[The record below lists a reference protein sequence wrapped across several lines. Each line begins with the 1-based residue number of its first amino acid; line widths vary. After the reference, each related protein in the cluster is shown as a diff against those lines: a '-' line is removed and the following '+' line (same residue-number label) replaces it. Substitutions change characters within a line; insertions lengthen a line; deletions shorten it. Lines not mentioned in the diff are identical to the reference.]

1 MYKCFWLILTLISLL
16 LTASESAALEADP
29 VAATPAAT
37 DSGEVGEADANTQA
51 EAEQIRAMVAGVTA
65 NPWKWTQ
72 FAGSDE
78 SVNIDDPA
86 SYVVTFNDDGTL
98 EIQADCNKAFG
109 TYRFDGANVSIEIGP
124 ATLAACPEDSRGE
137 QFLQLLG
144 DAARALPIGD
154 KLYASLKTG
163 DRTMILEAVL
173 TTVVDLCGEQSLA
186 INTVEDTLPPGI
198 SAQLDQG
205 LVSLL
210 QDRPKPAAGVTML
223 IETPG
228 GRYLKSTGVS
238 DVTTCDPLPAD
249 SSFQIGS
256 NTKMMTMAILMQLQE
271 EGVLST
277 SDLLSQWLPEQASR
291 LPHGD
296 RITIDMLMT
305 HTSGLHDYFA
315 VPTSNGTTIE
325 DGTRDK
331 AMLTRAFTPQ
341 ELLTLVAGSG
351 LSDFEP
357 GADGKWNYSNTG
369 YILLGLIIEEA
380 TGKSYEENLI
390 SRIIEPL
397 GLTGTY
403 LQKGQPAAGALTQAY
418 YVSPFEF
425 TTSEWNA
432 SQGWSAGAVV
442 STPDEFAVF
451 LEALFT
457 GQLFEDPATLDLV
470 KQHTDAGNNALGEGT
485 FYAHGMLNNK
495 GVLGHGGQTLG
506 FQSDGGYIVDKDV
519 TIVIWANTAESNVQR
534 EIVPGIAA
542 LVVGND

>member
-37 DSGEVGEADANTQA
+37 DSGEAGEADANAQA

-173 TTVVDLCGEQSLA
+173 TTVVDLCGEQALA
-186 INTVEDTLPPGI
+186 INTVEDTLDPGI

-223 IETPG
+223 IDDARGALPQVNRGFRRHYLRSIASRFFLPDRQQHENDDHGHPHAAPG
-228 GRYLKSTGVS
+228 GR
-238 DVTTCDPLPAD
+238 
-249 SSFQIGS
+249 
-256 NTKMMTMAILMQLQE
+256 
-271 EGVLST
+271 
-277 SDLLSQWLPEQASR
+277 
-291 LPHGD
+291 
-296 RITIDMLMT
+296 
-305 HTSGLHDYFA
+305 
-315 VPTSNGTTIE
+315 
-325 DGTRDK
+325 
-331 AMLTRAFTPQ
+331 RAF
-341 ELLTLVAGSG
+341 
-351 LSDFEP
+351 
-357 GADGKWNYSNTG
+357 
-369 YILLGLIIEEA
+369 
-380 TGKSYEENLI
+380 
-390 SRIIEPL
+390 
-397 GLTGTY
+397 
-403 LQKGQPAAGALTQAY
+403 
-418 YVSPFEF
+418 
-425 TTSEWNA
+425 
-432 SQGWSAGAVV
+432 
-442 STPDEFAVF
+442 
-451 LEALFT
+451 
-457 GQLFEDPATLDLV
+457 
-470 KQHTDAGNNALGEGT
+470 H
-485 FYAHGMLNNK
+485 
-495 GVLGHGGQTLG
+495 LG
-506 FQSDGGYIVDKDV
+506 FAQPVASGAGKPLAP
-519 TIVIWANTAESNVQR
+519 WRQNHH
-534 EIVPGIAA
+534 
-542 LVVGND
+542 